1 MGKRNWMNNL
11 LFHMDD
17 TTMMRN
23 WWDEKA
29 NIGLERLS
37 NQGWRDEKPS
47 FCYPFYNERL
57 FPLANP
63 VEPKWIPSLYLC
75 QEITPY
81 TRGMF
86 LRDGDLKGLPLT
98 LGAYSNIGK
107 DQLYTRGKFCGWII
121 EGCDDDL

>member
-1 MGKRNWMNNL
+1 MSEFKDGKEKMN
-11 LFHMDD
+11 DD
-17 TTMMRN
+17 TTMMRA

-29 NIGLERLS
+29 NLGLERLS

-47 FCYPFYNERL
+47 LWYLFYNERL

-63 VEPKWIPSLYLC
+63 VEPIWIHSLYPC

-86 LRDGDLKGLPLT
+86 LRNGDLKGLPLT